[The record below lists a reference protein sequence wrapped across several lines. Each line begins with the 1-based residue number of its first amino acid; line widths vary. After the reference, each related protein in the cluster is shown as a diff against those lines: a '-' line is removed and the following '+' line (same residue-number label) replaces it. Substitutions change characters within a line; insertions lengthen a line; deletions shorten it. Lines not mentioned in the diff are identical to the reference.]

1 MKDIFDKPRLMLA
14 LDRADKLEALLK
26 AHVLKIE
33 QNFEALPEA
42 EQEAVDSARSDIVSR
57 LLRVIGMADDLR
69 EELLSLS
76 KFGED

>member
-1 MKDIFDKPRLMLA
+1 MKDIFDKPRLLLA
-14 LDRADKLEALLK
+14 LDRAEKLEALLK

-57 LLRVIGMADDLR
+57 LIRLIGMADDLR
-69 EELLSLS
+69 EGLHDLCKIGDE
-76 KFGED
+76 